1 MSTSFEDKLAA
12 VPAHLSELIRRQLA
26 GESAAPA
33 EDRPIRPV
41 PRTAGLPMSS
51 AQQRLWF
58 MAELEPD
65 SAEYNALRALRLRGD
80 LDVEALTVA
89 VNRVVERHESLR
101 TTFDAVDG
109 RGVQI
114 VHEHVDRALPVVDV
128 SGRGSAARVEEFLL
142 REMGSPYDLR
152 GGPLL
157 RVTLLR
163 LGERDHVLVLGAH
176 HIVVDG
182 WSTGNLLAELAAV
195 YTAELCGTPAQLPP
209 LPVQY
214 ADYAAWQREREA
226 DGTLD
231 GPLAYWRG
239 RLDRM
244 PVLELP
250 ADRPRPPVRTPAG
263 AVHEFEV
270 PAELV
275 ARLRELGR
283 SNGATLF
290 MVLVAA
296 AKLLL
301 GRYSGERDIA
311 VGTVTSGR
319 GHPDLDHLIGS
330 FINTL
335 VLRSQVDESLSFT
348 AFVRQ
353 VRATLLEA
361 YANEEVPFQRLV
373 EALRPERDPSRPP
386 LVQVMVNL
394 QNLADGAPRLPG
406 LEVSEIQPP
415 MNVAKLDLTFDFYED
430 ARSLTCYLE
439 YSTDLYDRATVE
451 RLAGHLVTLLG
462 AVAAAP
468 DAPLWTRDIL
478 PEAEL
483 RDLTAAALGPSSGP
497 VPARR
502 VHELFDEQAA
512 RRPDDYA
519 VSCGDERLTF
529 AELAAGGNRLARHL
543 TGLGVGPGALVG
555 ICLERGVD
563 AVVAMLGV
571 LKAGAAFLPLD
582 PEHPAQRLATMLDD
596 ADASVVITEHRLR
609 DRLAGHDA
617 TLVDLDRDRQ
627 VLDGLPALS
636 PDVAGTPDDLAYVV
650 YTSGSTGKPK
660 GVMVSHRNVHHIMRA
675 WDARYGLKRLRGSC
689 LSVSSVAVDVFFG
702 DFLLSAMFGGELLIC
717 PPEVMSDP
725 PALVAMLRERAPEIM
740 VTTPSLAKAISQE
753 LAAAGGALDS
763 LRVLAVGSEPWPA
776 DDCRALLDHVAAHT
790 IVANAYG
797 ATETTVD
804 STIFDVRAE
813 PIGSAATVPVGR
825 PMLDTPGA
833 RARRAH
839 APGARGGVRRGLHR
853 RRRRGA
859 GVLEPAGPD
868 RAAFRPRPLLRRARG
883 QAVPD
888 GRRRP
893 PARRRQPGA
902 RRTGGRPGEGARLP
916 GRAGRGGGRDDA
928 PPRHRRR
935 GRRRPQGRV
944 GPRAAGRLPRPRRG
958 PGARPGRAAGL
969 PRRHRAGPGG
979 AVRPGDAGGAA
990 DDAQRHAGPPRP
1002 ARSREGG
1009 AGGRPSGGAPY
1020 AGRDRAG
1027 GDLGGGPGPRRR
1039 RGRRRGQ
1046 LLRPRRR
1053 LYPRPAGGLPR
1064 AAGRPAADRQAD
1076 LPAPD
1081 RRRARRGRRHRGHAP
1096 PGGAPCRRRRP
1107 GDADPAL
1114 VLRGVPRRARPLQP
1128 VDVPGTGR
1136 RRRRGRPAYGVLGG
1150 ARPPRRAPAAGRAY
1164 GRRLAA
1170 APRGGRKRRGVPDGG
1185 SVGTRRPR
1193 PGPRHA

>member
-483 RDLTAAALGPSSGP
+483 RDPHRRGARPVLRARPRPPRARAVRRAGRAPAGRLRGELRGRASDVRRAGRRGQPARPAPDRSRCRPRRAGGDLPRTRRGRGRRDAGRAQGRRRLPAARPRAPRAAAGDDAGRRGRLRGDHRAPAARPS
-497 VPARR
+497 RR
-502 VHELFDEQAA
+502 TRRHA
-512 RRPDDYA
+512 RRP
-519 VSCGDERLTF
+519 RP
-529 AELAAGGNRLARHL
+529 
-543 TGLGVGPGALVG
+543 GP
-555 ICLERGVD
+555 
-563 AVVAMLGV
+563 
-571 LKAGAAFLPLD
+571 
-582 PEHPAQRLATMLDD
+582 
-596 ADASVVITEHRLR
+596 
-609 DRLAGHDA
+609 
-617 TLVDLDRDRQ
+617 
-627 VLDGLPALS
+627 
-636 PDVAGTPDDLAYVV
+636 
-650 YTSGSTGKPK
+650 
-660 GVMVSHRNVHHIMRA
+660 
-675 WDARYGLKRLRGSC
+675 
-689 LSVSSVAVDVFFG
+689 
-702 DFLLSAMFGGELLIC
+702 
-717 PPEVMSDP
+717 
-725 PALVAMLRERAPEIM
+725 
-740 VTTPSLAKAISQE
+740 
-753 LAAAGGALDS
+753 
-763 LRVLAVGSEPWPA
+763 
-776 DDCRALLDHVAAHT
+776 
-790 IVANAYG
+790 
-797 ATETTVD
+797 
-804 STIFDVRAE
+804 
-813 PIGSAATVPVGR
+813 
-825 PMLDTPGA
+825 
-833 RARRAH
+833 
-839 APGARGGVRRGLHR
+839 
-853 RRRRGA
+853 
-859 GVLEPAGPD
+859 
-868 RAAFRPRPLLRRARG
+868 
-883 QAVPD
+883 
-888 GRRRP
+888 
-893 PARRRQPGA
+893 PGA
-902 RRTGGRPGEGARLP
+902 RRAARAVPGRRRHPRRPGVRRLHLGIDRQAQGRDGQPPQRAPHHAGLGRALRPEAAARELPVGVQRRGGRVLRRLP
-916 GRAGRGGGRDDA
+916 AVRDVRRRAAHLPPGGDERPARAGRDA
-928 PPRHRRR
+928 ARAGPGDHGHHAVAGQGDLPGARR
-935 GRRRPQGRV
+935 GRRRPRLAARARRRLRALARRRL
-944 GPRAAGRLPRPRRG
+944 PRAA
-958 PGARPGRAAGL
+958 
-969 PRRHRAGPGG
+969 
-979 AVRPGDAGGAA
+979 
-990 DDAQRHAGPPRP
+990 
-1002 ARSREGG
+1002 
-1009 AGGRPSGGAPY
+1009 
-1020 AGRDRAG
+1020 
-1027 GDLGGGPGPRRR
+1027 
-1039 RGRRRGQ
+1039 
-1046 LLRPRRR
+1046 RPRRR
-1053 LYPRPAGGLPR
+1053 PHDRRQRLRRDRDDRRLHDLR
-1064 AAGRPAADRQAD
+1064 RTGRADR
-1076 LPAPD
+1076 LRGD
-1081 RRRARRGRRHRGHAP
+1081 RTGRTAHARHPGCTCSTSACARCPWGCSARSTSAAAAWRRGT
-1096 PGGAPCRRRRP
+1096 
-1107 GDADPAL
+1107 
-1114 VLRGVPRRARPLQP
+1114 
-1128 VDVPGTGR
+1128 GTGR
-1136 RRRRGRPAYGVLGG
+1136 
-1150 ARPPRRAPAAGRAY
+1150 
-1164 GRRLAA
+1164 
-1170 APRGGRKRRGVPDGG
+1170 
-1185 SVGTRRPR
+1185 T
-1193 PGPRHA
+1193 